1 MPPSNP
7 NKKAPAPPAAA
18 AAVPV
23 DRPTHNFRFTAQNET
38 LEDVLKSQ
46 TVGLVHLSDF
56 KKRRAELLEQKE
68 REAANANQS
77 APGSAGGSRAG
88 SVGSD
93 GANKI
98 RNVKPP
104 APKKRKKTATS
115 RGLLSF
121 DDADAD
127 NDSSPI
133 SSIAPSPLPTST
145 NPSRGNTPIATASA
159 TSTPPPEKAS
169 EKGKDGDGEETQQVV
184 SMAPKRKFNT
194 NLPAPTVLTKASLRK
209 EAEMRE
215 SLRKEFNKL
224 QEQIRNEEISI
235 PFVFYDGTN
244 VPGGECKMKKGEA
257 VWLFLERARRTRGL
271 WHRVSV
277 DDLMFVR
284 GEIIIPH
291 HYEFYYFIVNG
302 TVGPHGK
309 LFDYPSALTLKDG
322 KIDSSGAAKD
332 KDGKNNDR
340 PPDDPT
346 LTKVVDRR
354 WYERNK
360 HIFPASMWETFDP
373 NKDYANMIRR
383 DKCENSFFFS

>member
-7 NKKAPAPPAAA
+7 NSKPSTPA
-18 AAVPV
+18 V
-23 DRPTHNFRFTAQNET
+23 DRPTHNFRFTSQNET

-93 GANKI
+93 G
-98 RNVKPP
+98 NVKPP

-121 DDADAD
+121 DDGDGD
-127 NDSSPI
+127 DDSSIP
-133 SSIAPSPLPTST
+133 SITPSPLPTSA
-145 NPSRGNTPIATASA
+145 NPSRSGTPAA

-169 EKGKDGDGEETQQVV
+169 DINAGTT
-184 SMAPKRKFNT
+184 ATKRKFNT
-194 NLPAPTVLTKASLRK
+194 AVPAPTIITKASLRK

-224 QEQIRNEEISI
+224 QDSIRAEEISI

-257 VWLFLERARRTRGL
+257 VWLFLERARRTRNL

-322 KIDSSGAAKD
+322 KIDDSSASTTSSKKD
-332 KDGKNNDR
+332 KEKKSESDR